1 MTAGVIHKM
10 VDSRTQAGRS
20 VFYLQLTDLKDNYIN
35 VFLHGEKG
43 EYASFPV
50 GGLVY
55 LINPDIVP
63 SKDGRDH
70 VALSVP
76 SSRHIQFI
84 GHAMDYGVCCS
95 LQRNGQK
102 CPNAVNKEVSRY
114 CMYHV
119 RKTQETINAMRGDLS
134 SCCLSSSLSCSPPDN
149 ELRAASPLG
158 RTVSS
163 GKGLGGLPFR
173 TVQEIC

>member
-1 MTAGVIHKM
+1 MIHKL

-35 VFLHGEKG
+35 VFLHGERG
-43 EYASFPV
+43 EYASFPI

-76 SSRHIQFI
+76 SSRHIQLV

-134 SCCLSSSLSCSPPDN
+134 SCFSFPPLSCSHIVN
-149 ELRAASPLG
+149 ELRTASPL
-158 RTVSS
+158 RWTVSS
-163 GKGLGGLPFR
+163 GKRRNRLSFLPVKAF
-173 TVQEIC
+173 C

>member
-1 MTAGVIHKM
+1 MTAGVIHKLI
-10 VDSRTQAGRS
+10 DSRTQAGRS

-35 VFLHGEKG
+35 VFLHGERG
-43 EYASFPV
+43 EYASFPI

-76 SSRHIQFI
+76 SSRHIQLV

-134 SCCLSSSLSCSPPDN
+134 SCFFFSP
-149 ELRAASPLG
+149 S
-158 RTVSS
+158 
-163 GKGLGGLPFR
+163 FM
-173 TVQEIC
+173 